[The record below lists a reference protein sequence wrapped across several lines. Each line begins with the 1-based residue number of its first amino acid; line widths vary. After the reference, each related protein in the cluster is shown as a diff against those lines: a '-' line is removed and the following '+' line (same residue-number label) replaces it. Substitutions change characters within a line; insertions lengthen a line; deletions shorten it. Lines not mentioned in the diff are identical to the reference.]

1 MARYRNPFEKSNISF
16 LGPEPIFCP
25 WPVRYM
31 VSPSSCHHVRVSH
44 PLHSIPPPLF
54 SSTVASA
61 FTTAPRSP
69 ACPPPTSSSRPSRTP
84 AYAPPRMRCRSS
96 SPSRATSSP
105 CSRAGSTPT
114 SARRF
119 AQATSTFGR
128 TAAHPR
134 WTMVA
139 SPWSGGTFVVAPP
152 SPSATALMRP
162 SSPPSGPTECHGG
175 HRAYGRLVFSFPT

>member
-1 MARYRNPFEKSNISF
+1 MSE
-16 LGPEPIFCP
+16 L
-25 WPVRYM
+25 
-31 VSPSSCHHVRVSH
+31 SH
-44 PLHSIPPPLF
+44 PLHSIPPSPLF

-69 ACPPPTSSSRPSRTP
+69 ACPPTTSSSRPSRTP

-139 SPWSGGTFVVAPP
+139 SPWSGGTLVVAPLLRCP
-152 SPSATALMRP
+152 RLHSCVPPLHRQDRRNVMGAIAHTRGW
-162 SSPPSGPTECHGG
+162 SS
-175 HRAYGRLVFSFPT
+175 LFPT